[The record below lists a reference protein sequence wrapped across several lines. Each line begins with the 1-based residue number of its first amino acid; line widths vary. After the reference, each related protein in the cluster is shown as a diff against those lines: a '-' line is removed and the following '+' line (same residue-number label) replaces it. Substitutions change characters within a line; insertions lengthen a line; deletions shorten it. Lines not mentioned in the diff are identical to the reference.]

1 MRYDQHTILELALVI
16 RDSRANPNAYD
27 KDSREMLRTACR
39 RNIGVQDQT
48 GFIKRYQHPVDQ
60 QLAQQAYDEVKA
72 YAKPPGYT
80 SGVW

>member
-1 MRYDQHTILELALVI
+1 MRYDGHSILELALVI

-27 KDSREMLRTACR
+27 REARDALRAACR
-39 RNIGVQDQT
+39 KKIGDEPPTRFVT
-48 GFIKRYQHPVDQ
+48 KYEHPVDQ
-60 QLAQQAYDEVKA
+60 QLAQQAYDEVRA